1 MRQTKAKDASGLSY
15 LTPATP
21 LEALRTCFKLAATVL
36 GSDTPTL
43 EFNSDQPSQISTLD
57 LLRALF
63 NAMVGPMTCRKN
75 PNGFITLVFRH
86 GLGHSNL
93 LHDNEREVSCSVYS
107 DDLLS

>member
-15 LTPATP
+15 LIPATP
-21 LEALRTCFKLAATVL
+21 LEALRTCFRLAATVL

-63 NAMVGPMTCRKN
+63 NAMVAR
-75 PNGFITLVFRH
+75 
-86 GLGHSNL
+86 
-93 LHDNEREVSCSVYS
+93 
-107 DDLLS
+107 